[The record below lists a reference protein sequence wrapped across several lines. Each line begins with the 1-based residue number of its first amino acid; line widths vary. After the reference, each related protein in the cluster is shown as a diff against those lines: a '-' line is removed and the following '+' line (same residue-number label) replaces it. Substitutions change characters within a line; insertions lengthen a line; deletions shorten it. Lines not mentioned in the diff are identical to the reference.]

1 MRMVRM
7 SFTRAE
13 LSQLEPLEATTFSPP
28 GATSSHALPCPAPA
42 SVLTSST
49 YSPPA
54 DTECR

>member
-13 LSQLEPLEATTFSPP
+13 LSQFELEATTFSPP

-54 DTECR
+54 DTEFR